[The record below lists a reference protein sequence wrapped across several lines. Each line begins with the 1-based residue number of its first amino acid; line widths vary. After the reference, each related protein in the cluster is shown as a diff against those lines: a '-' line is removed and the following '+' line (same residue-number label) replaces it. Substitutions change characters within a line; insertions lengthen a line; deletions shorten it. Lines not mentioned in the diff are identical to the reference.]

1 MVHILRLHNKPF
13 YSIKNK
19 TKIIEM
25 RLYDEK
31 RQLLKIGDNIKFI
44 NRANEE
50 ELYVLIEDL
59 IRFDNFEQVYSS
71 FNKIEL
77 GYEENE
83 VAKPSDMEEFY
94 SKEEQLKYGV
104 LAIKIKVI

>member
-1 MVHILRLHNKPF
+1 MEHILRLHNKPF
-13 YSIKNK
+13 NSIKNRTK
-19 TKIIEM
+19 TIEM
-25 RLYDEK
+25 RLFDEK
-31 RQLLKIGDNIKFI
+31 RQLLKVGDTIKFV

-50 ELYVLIEDL
+50 ELNVLIEDL

-83 VAKPSDMEEFY
+83 IAKPSDMEEFY
-94 SKEEQLKYGV
+94 SKEEQSKYGV
-104 LAIKIKVI
+104 IAIKVKVI